1 MFEPGQEG
9 FHHVGCLVHNFE
21 TEFARMQSLSFECA
35 ARLYAG
41 GFDAAYFDTR
51 DMSGCFTEIHGDP
64 PSIVSAF
71 AQ

>member
-1 MFEPGQEG
+1 M
-9 FHHVGCLVHNFE
+9 GCLVHNFE

-64 PSIVSAF
+64 P
-71 AQ
+71 